1 MIQVNEHA
9 EGCILPVRAQPG
21 AKKASVVGDYNGA
34 LKIAVTSPPENGRAN
49 DAVVEALR
57 DSLGLKRSQISLII
71 GQTSR
76 DKKFLIRG
84 MSKPELESLLL
95 ALVPGQ

>member
-1 MIQVNEHA
+1 MIQVTEHA
-9 EGCILPVRAQPG
+9 EGCILPVRAQPA
-21 AKKASVVGDYNGA
+21 AKKTSVVGDYNGA

-95 ALVPGQ
+95 ALVPGL